1 MLIRALFF
9 TFVALA
15 LLGDLRIFLFVLNRV
30 VWGNHKEEQ
39 SPYQWLIYVLPPLLV
54 VLTALFLPLSTWVDR
69 LMSTS
74 FVERVIPERFEDV
87 AWSIALAKLGV
98 VWLIIAAS
106 VGIQWIVD
114 RIRVA
119 TSAEVQL
126 IGVRSATSEVVA
138 MRRAHIPFASLRRLG
153 AHNDLYDIEVTR
165 YELFIDDLPPSF
177 DGFRVAFL
185 TDTHVTSFMR
195 RAFYRECINRVTAF
209 DPDIVLL
216 GGDFVTWRKDIPL
229 MADVLLTGLTAR
241 DGVYAVLGN
250 HDYWSNGDDVRTAME
265 GRGVRFIINQNVQLR
280 RNGEHLWLTG
290 IDEVYRG
297 EPDVAA
303 AFSGI
308 GESEPCIGVSHH
320 PDIIDE
326 LDGRRLDLLVCGH
339 THGGQ
344 IRLPFFGPIVIPSRH
359 EGEFAEGFH
368 RVRGV
373 LMYVSRG
380 IGAVPP
386 LRILCRPEV
395 ATFTLRRG
403 KRV

>member
-1 MLIRALFF
+1 MIRALFL

-15 LLGDLRIFLFVLNRV
+15 LLGDVRILLFVLNRV
-30 VWGNHKEEQ
+30 VWGNHKEEE
-39 SPYQWLIYVLPPLLV
+39 SPWQWLIYVLPPVLV
-54 VLTALFLPLSTWVDR
+54 VLTSLFWPLNTWVDR

-74 FVERVIPERFEDV
+74 VVERLVPERFEEIV
-87 AWSIALAKLGV
+87 WSIALAKLGV
-98 VWLIIAAS
+98 VWLIIAAA
-106 VGIQWIVD
+106 VGIQWLVD
-114 RIRVA
+114 RVHVM
-119 TSAEVQL
+119 TTAEL
-126 IGVRSATSEVVA
+126 PLKGVRTATPEVVSL
-138 MRRAHIPFASLRRLG
+138 RRAHVPFAAIRKLG
-153 AHNDLYDIEVTR
+153 AHNDLYDIEVSR
-165 YELFIDDLPPSF
+165 HELFIDDLPPSF
-177 DGFRVAFL
+177 DGFRIAFL

-195 RAFYRECINRVTAF
+195 RGFYRECVARVTAF

-229 MADVLLTGLTAR
+229 MADVLLTGLTAH
-241 DGVYAVLGN
+241 DGVFAILGN
-250 HDYWSNGDDVRTAME
+250 HDYWSNSSDVRAAME
-265 GRGVRFIINQNVQLR
+265 GRGVRFIINQNVKLR
-280 RNGEHLWLTG
+280 RGDEQLALLG

-297 EPDVAA
+297 TPDVAA
-303 AFSGI
+303 AFNGI

-344 IRLPFFGPIVIPSRH
+344 IRLPFFGAMVIPSRH
-359 EGEFAEGFH
+359 EGEFASGFH
-368 RVRGV
+368 RVRNV

-403 KRV
+403 QRV

>member
-15 LLGDLRIFLFVLNRV
+15 LLGDLRIFLYVLNRV

-74 FVERVIPERFEDV
+74 LVERVIPERFEDV
-87 AWSIALAKLGV
+87 AWSIGLAKLGV
-98 VWLIIAAS
+98 VWLIIAAT

-114 RIRVA
+114 RIHVA

-138 MRRAHIPFASLRRLG
+138 LRRAHIPFASLRRLG

-165 YELFIDDLPPSF
+165 HELFIDDLPPAF
-177 DGFRVAFL
+177 DGFRIAFL

-195 RAFYRECINRVTAF
+195 RAFYRECINRVNAF

-229 MADVLLTGLTAR
+229 MADVLLTGLTAH

-265 GRGVRFIINQNVQLR
+265 ARGVRFIINQNVQLA

-303 AFSGI
+303 AFDGI

-344 IRLPFFGPIVIPSRH
+344 IRLPFFGPIVIPSQH

>member
-1 MLIRALFF
+1 MIRALFF
-9 TFVALA
+9 VFVAFA

-30 VWGNHKEEQ
+30 VWGNHKEEE
-39 SPYQWLIYVLPPLLV
+39 SPWQWMIYVLPPLLV
-54 VLTALFLPLSTWVDR
+54 VLTSLLWPLNTWVDR

-74 FVERVIPERFEDV
+74 FAERVVPERFEDV
-87 AWSIALAKLGV
+87 AWSLALAKLGV
-98 VWLIIAAS
+98 AWLIIAGA
-106 VGIQWIVD
+106 VGILWIVE
-114 RIRVA
+114 RIHILTTEAVP
-119 TSAEVQL
+119 L
-126 IGVRSATSEVVA
+126 IGVRTSPPEVIRL
-138 MRRAHIPFASLRRLG
+138 RRSHIPFSSVRRLG

-177 DGFRVAFL
+177 DEFRIAFL
-185 TDTHVTSFMR
+185 TDTHVTSYMR
-195 RAFYRECINRVTAF
+195 RTFYRECVARVNAF

-241 DGVYAVLGN
+241 EGVFAVLGN
-250 HDYWSNGDDVRTAME
+250 HDYWSNGDDVRAAME
-265 GRGVRFIINQNVQLR
+265 GRGVRFIINDNVQLR
-280 RNGEHLWLTG
+280 RGTDHLSILG

-297 EPDVAA
+297 KPDVAA
-303 AFSGI
+303 AFKGI
-308 GESEPCIGVSHH
+308 GESEPCIAVSHH
-320 PDIIDE
+320 PDIMDE

-368 RVRGV
+368 RVRNV
-373 LMYVSRG
+373 LLYVSRG

-403 KRV
+403 KRG

>member
-1 MLIRALFF
+1 MIRALFF
-9 TFVALA
+9 VFVGFA

-30 VWGNHKEEQ
+30 VWGNHKEEE
-39 SPYQWLIYVLPPLLV
+39 SPWQWMIYVLPPLLV
-54 VLTALFLPLSTWVDR
+54 VLTSLLWPLNTWVDR
-69 LMSTS
+69 LMATS
-74 FVERVIPERFEDV
+74 IAERVVPERLEDV
-87 AWSIALAKLGV
+87 AWSIALAKVGV
-98 VWLIIAAS
+98 AWLIIAGAI
-106 VGIQWIVD
+106 GILWIVE
-114 RIRVA
+114 RIHIMTTEQVP
-119 TSAEVQL
+119 L
-126 IGVRSATSEVVA
+126 IGVKTLPPEVIRLRRS
-138 MRRAHIPFASLRRLG
+138 HIPFSSVRRLG

-177 DGFRVAFL
+177 DEFRIAFL
-185 TDTHVTSFMR
+185 TDTHVTSYMR
-195 RAFYRECINRVTAF
+195 RTFYRECVARVNAF

-241 DGVYAVLGN
+241 EGVFAVLGN
-250 HDYWSNGDDVRTAME
+250 HDYWSNGDDVRAAME
-265 GRGVRFIINQNVQLR
+265 GRGVKFIINGNVQLR
-280 RNGEHLWLTG
+280 RNGEHLSILG

-297 EPDVAA
+297 TPDVDA
-303 AFSGI
+303 AFKGI
-308 GESEPCIGVSHH
+308 GENEPCIGVSHH
-320 PDIIDE
+320 PDIMDE

-368 RVRGV
+368 RIRNV
-373 LMYVSRG
+373 LLYVSRG

-403 KRV
+403 KRG